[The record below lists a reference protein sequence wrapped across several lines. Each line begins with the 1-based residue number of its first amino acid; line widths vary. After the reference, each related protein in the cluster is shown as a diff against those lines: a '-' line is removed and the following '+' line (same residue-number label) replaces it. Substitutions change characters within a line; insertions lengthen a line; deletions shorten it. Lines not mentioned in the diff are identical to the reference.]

1 MLVVSYLLLPG
12 VESEKLTVEGPAG
25 PDRVIFNEA
34 CYLAGELTEM
44 LVQGGGSQF
53 RPCQEQY

>member
-1 MLVVSYLLLPG
+1 
-12 VESEKLTVEGPAG
+12 VEGPAG